1 MKSKNYMVSKTEA
14 EWKKQLSSEEYHVLR
29 QKGTEP
35 PFTGVFNDHYQKGT
49 YTCKGCGQPL
59 YDSTSKFKSS
69 CGWPSFDEAIP
80 GSIEYIKD
88 ISHGMLRTEIVCS
101 KCSSHQGHIFN
112 DGTTQTGDRYCVNAA
127 SIDFNE
133 VKD

>member
-14 EWKKQLSSEEYHVLR
+14 EWKKELSSEEYHVLR

-35 PFTGVFNDHYQKGT
+35 PFTGIFNDHYQKGT

-88 ISHGMLRTEIVCS
+88 ISHGILRTEIICS

-127 SIDFNE
+127 SIDFTE

>member
-1 MKSKNYMVSKTEA
+1 MY
-14 EWKKQLSSEEYHVLR
+14 
-29 QKGTEP
+29 
-35 PFTGVFNDHYQKGT
+35 FNDHYQKGT

-88 ISHGMLRTEIVCS
+88 ISHGMLRTEIICS

-127 SIDFNE
+127 SIDFTE

>member
-112 DGTTQTGDRYCVNAA
+112 DGTTKTGDRYCVNAA
-127 SIDFNE
+127 SIDFTE